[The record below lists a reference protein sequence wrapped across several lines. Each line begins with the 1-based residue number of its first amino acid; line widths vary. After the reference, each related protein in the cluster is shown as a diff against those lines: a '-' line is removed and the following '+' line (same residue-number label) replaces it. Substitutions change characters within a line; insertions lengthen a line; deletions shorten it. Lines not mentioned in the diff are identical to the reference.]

1 MSERSKVEESNLGGD
16 AQAELTKQNVAE
28 HSRVQC
34 RRRSPASLRF
44 EQHLEQYHHHLCCSE
59 DMLQA
64 RLASAIRPLRPTPIA
79 FSTFR
84 SCGFHSKA
92 SPNAFLRSNLL
103 SNTLRSG
110 PKNGFFF
117 ASLKPNLA
125 RSIATESTV
134 VTQTSQAQA
143 WRRFGITAVSFP
155 TVYGVNQF

>member
-1 MSERSKVEESNLGGD
+1 
-16 AQAELTKQNVAE
+16 
-28 HSRVQC
+28 
-34 RRRSPASLRF
+34 
-44 EQHLEQYHHHLCCSE
+44 
-59 DMLQA
+59 MLQA
-64 RLASAIRPLRPTPIA
+64 RLASAIRPLRPTPLA
-79 FSTFR
+79 LSTFR

-92 SPNAFLRSNLL
+92 SPNAFLRTNLL

-143 WRRFGITAVSFP
+143 WRRFGITAVSSL
-155 TVYGVNQF
+155 TVYVAN